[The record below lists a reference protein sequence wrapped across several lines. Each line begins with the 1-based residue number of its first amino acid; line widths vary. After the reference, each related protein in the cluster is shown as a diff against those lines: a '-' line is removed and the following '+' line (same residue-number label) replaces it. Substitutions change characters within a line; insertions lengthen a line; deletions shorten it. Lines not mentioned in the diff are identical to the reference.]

1 MTSRSSRAILTL
13 LVVGALGAPATLS
26 GQASPTTRV
35 HVVRPGETLWRIATD
50 YLGDGHRWREIVA
63 ANAKVVSR
71 ERFVKVGTRLV
82 IPGARPAA
90 RATAARA
97 TASRSA
103 EGRTERSS
111 TAEAAGRR
119 TEPSAPVRLEE
130 GAARVTAP
138 TVFSRGE
145 GLEAFRTPGFA
156 VPPRASR
163 VADGLDALR
172 REQLSAPWFDDADV
186 AASGGRVIGR
196 IEMPALGRPDA
207 TGGLHLFDRVL
218 LRVPRGASA
227 DTTARFLA
235 VALEESNGTLGRL
248 VTPLAVIRVV
258 RTSSDGGVAE
268 GIITAKFGTLEH
280 GALLV
285 PVPPSGL
292 GEGAAQAAGER
303 PSIEGRV
310 VAVVGDAALP
320 TLQHVVMLDV
330 GASRGVR
337 AGDPVA
343 FYPDDAS
350 RVRAASEQVI
360 ARGKVLR
367 VTARGASA
375 LIVRQSHPLLQVGSV
390 ARIGSALP

>member
-1 MTSRSSRAILTL
+1 MTSRSSRVILTL
-13 LVVGALGAPATLS
+13 LVVGALGAPATVS
-26 GQASPTTRV
+26 GQASPNTRV

-90 RATAARA
+90 RATA
-97 TASRSA
+97 SRSA

-119 TEPSAPVRLEE
+119 TEPSAPVRREE
-130 GAARVTAP
+130 GAAQVTAP

-145 GLEAFRTPGFA
+145 GLEAFRTPGVA